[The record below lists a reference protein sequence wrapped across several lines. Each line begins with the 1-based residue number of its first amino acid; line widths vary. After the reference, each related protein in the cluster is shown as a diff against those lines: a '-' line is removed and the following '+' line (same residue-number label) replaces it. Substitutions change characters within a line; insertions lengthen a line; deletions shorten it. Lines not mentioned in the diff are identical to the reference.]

1 MLFMLN
7 VRYAP
12 QPQLGD
18 EEAQALRRRH
28 DEHVARLARQETLLG
43 IWRIAGAQANY
54 SLWQA
59 DSAEALHEVLSA
71 LPLFPHLQVDVTPLA
86 QHPLGGHCRLSA

>member
-1 MLFMLN
+1 MLFMLH

-12 QPQLGD
+12 RPGLG
-18 EEAQALRRRH
+18 EAEAQALRRRH
-28 DEHVARLARQETLLG
+28 DEHVAGLARRETLLG

-59 DSAEALHEVLSA
+59 DSPEALQAVLQE
-71 LPLFPHLQVDVTPLA
+71 LPLYPHLQVDVTPLA
-86 QHPLGGHCRLSA
+86 PHPLGDRCRLS